1 MRDTVEKYMSEKM
14 TARGVFF
21 CAGLFLLSA
30 CAVDSTEVDDSDLI
44 ADILVQNDNGVSS
57 AVVNLSVDDL
67 SGNTDV
73 NLIRQESIF
82 YSHNGE
88 EDGLEERDDGEYV
101 VAVPDNSPGLYTFTI
116 VRRAETVFEDSNR
129 PASLRE
135 IHNNQVFLPE
145 MFQELQVDPVQ
156 TGSGVNISWRLDDT
170 FQSVNGFSTRAA
182 VESFSAIGICQ
193 NSDGSLDVAIT
204 DGEFIPQGNSVL
216 LEIAV
221 AEHLTQELGLSGVAL
236 VETTCEFDIQLVR
249 DISGTIY
256 TALNRDSTALGQ
268 VLQNLMVQWAAQ

>member
-14 TARGVFF
+14 TARGVFL

-249 DISGTIY
+249 DISGTID